1 MPVISVKLHQLRQ
14 FVTLA
19 ETLNFH
25 RAAEILNIA
34 QPPLSISLRKLENEL
49 GAPLFS
55 RENRRVE
62 LTAAGLAALPEAR
75 RTLFHAEQ
83 FRLAVRQSL
92 AGEQGILRLGFVGS
106 ATQSLLPRLLQPF
119 AQRFPRVDLTLEE
132 SWTTDLLAKLD
143 QGVIDLAI
151 IRVPVFESVPARID
165 VLEEDRFVVAVPASS
180 PFAERDS
187 VLLEEL
193 RDQPFIFY
201 SRTNVPNLRA
211 LVMLMCHEAGFD
223 PIIAQETIQA
233 QTMISLVESG
243 LGIALVASVSGH
255 ARSGG
260 VRFLKIAEPSPRN
273 RISLALASRPDRQ
286 NLIAENFLLLALGL
300 TTRPPETS
308 ISK

>member
-1 MPVISVKLHQLRQ
+1 MKLHQLRQ

-34 QPPLSISLRKLENEL
+34 QPPLSISLRKLETEL

-62 LTAAGLAALPEAR
+62 LTAAGVAALSEAR

-83 FRLAVRQSL
+83 FRLAVKQSL
-92 AGEQGILRLGFVGS
+92 AGEQGVLRIGFVGS
-106 ATQSLLPRLLQPF
+106 ATQALLPRVLQPF
-119 AQRFPRVDLTLEE
+119 AQRFPKVDLVLEE

-143 QGVIDLAI
+143 QGLMDLAI
-151 IRVPVFESVPARID
+151 IRVPVFDSVPARID
-165 VLEEDRFVVAVPASS
+165 VLEEDSFVVVVPAAS
-180 PFAERDS
+180 PLAGRDS
-187 VLLEEL
+187 VGLEEL

-201 SRTNVPNLRA
+201 SKTNVPNLRS

-243 LGIALVASVSGH
+243 LGVALVASVSGH
-255 ARSGG
+255 GSTRG
-260 VRFLKIAEPSPRN
+260 VRFLKIAGASPRN
-273 RISLALASRPDRQ
+273 RISLALASRPDRN
-286 NLIAENFLLLALGL
+286 NLIAENFRALALTLATPANGPL
-300 TTRPPETS
+300 

>member
-1 MPVISVKLHQLRQ
+1 MKLHQLRQ

-34 QPPLSISLRKLENEL
+34 QPPLSISLRKLEAEL
-49 GAPLFS
+49 GAALFS

-62 LTAAGLAALPEAR
+62 LTAAGIAALPEAR

-83 FRLAVRQSL
+83 FRLAVKQSL
-92 AGEQGILRLGFVGS
+92 AGEQGVVRIGFVGS
-106 ATQSLLPRLLQPF
+106 ATHALLPRVLQPF
-119 AQRFPRVDLTLEE
+119 AQRFPKVDLALEE

-143 QGVIDLAI
+143 QGLMDLAI
-151 IRVPVFESVPARID
+151 IRVPVFDSVPARID
-165 VLEEDRFVVAVPASS
+165 VLEEDSFVVAVPASS
-180 PFAERDS
+180 PFAARDS
-187 VLLEEL
+187 IRLEEL

-201 SRTNVPNLRA
+201 SRTNVPNLRS

-223 PIIAQETIQA
+223 PVVAQETIQA

-243 LGIALVASVSGH
+243 LGVALVPSVSRHG
-255 ARSGG
+255 ATRG
-260 VRFLKIAEPSPRN
+260 VRFLKISGAGARN
-273 RISLALASRPDRQ
+273 RICLALASRPERK
-286 NLIAENFLLLALGL
+286 NLIAENFRNLALA
-300 TTRPPETS
+300 TAAADHP

>member
-34 QPPLSISLRKLENEL
+34 QPPLSISLRKLEAEL
-49 GAPLFS
+49 GAALFS

-62 LTAAGLAALPEAR
+62 LTAAGIAALPEAR

-83 FRLAVRQSL
+83 FRLAVKQSL
-92 AGEQGILRLGFVGS
+92 AGEQGVLRIGFVGS

-119 AQRFPRVDLTLEE
+119 ALRFPRVDLTLEE

-143 QGVIDLAI
+143 QGLIDLAI
-151 IRVPVFESVPARID
+151 IRVPVFDSVPARID
-165 VLEEDRFVVAVPASS
+165 VLEDDSFVVAVPASS
-180 PFAERDS
+180 PFSGRDS
-187 VLLEEL
+187 IRLEEL
-193 RDQPFIFY
+193 KDQPFIFY
-201 SRTNVPNLRA
+201 SKTNVPNLRA

-243 LGIALVASVSGH
+243 LGVALVASVSGH
-255 ARSGG
+255 PSTRG
-260 VRFLKIAEPSPRN
+260 VRFIKIADASPRN
-273 RISLALASRPDRQ
+273 RISLALASRPDRK
-286 NLIAENFLLLALGL
+286 NLIAENFLSLALSLATDATG
-300 TTRPPETS
+300 S
-308 ISK
+308 MISK

>member
-1 MPVISVKLHQLRQ
+1 MKLHQLRQ

-34 QPPLSISLRKLENEL
+34 QPPLSISLRKLEAEL

-62 LTAAGLAALPEAR
+62 LTAAGIAALPEAR

-83 FRLAVRQSL
+83 FRLAVKQSL
-92 AGEQGILRLGFVGS
+92 AGEQGILRIGFVGS
-106 ATQSLLPRLLQPF
+106 ATQALLPRVLQPF
-119 AQRFPRVDLTLEE
+119 ARRFPKVDLTLEE

-151 IRVPVFESVPARID
+151 IRVPVFDSVPARID
-165 VLEEDRFVVAVPASS
+165 VLEEDSFVLAVPAASR
-180 PFAERDS
+180 FAGRESIR
-187 VLLEEL
+187 LEEL

-201 SRTNVPNLRA
+201 SKTNVPNLRS

-243 LGIALVASVSGH
+243 LGVALVASVSSH
-255 ARSGG
+255 ATARG
-260 VRFLKIAEPSPRN
+260 VRFLKIEGAATRN
-273 RISLALASRPDRQ
+273 RISLALASRPDRK
-286 NLIAENFLLLALGL
+286 NLLAENFRTLALTL
-300 TTRPPETS
+300 ATPAITTA